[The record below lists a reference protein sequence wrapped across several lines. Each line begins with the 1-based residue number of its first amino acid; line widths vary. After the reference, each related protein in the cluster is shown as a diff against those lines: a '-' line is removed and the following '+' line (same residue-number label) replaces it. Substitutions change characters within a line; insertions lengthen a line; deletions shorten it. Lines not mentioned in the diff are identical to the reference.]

1 MTNGPPKPLR
11 VELVH
16 SPRTFATAEAAIA
29 DATATNVNYLAEIGF
44 FKVIGRTVEAV
55 DYDNRSFVW
64 RLSDHQ
70 SLVISARENCI
81 GVSAKLAVGDT
92 LLRTGCYPGVLQI
105 ESGAHAW
112 NWDRDEIPRS
122 VVGQSISNGFFNG
135 VEFYVYLVD
144 RRIVNFGCFLIHETQ
159 EPLLYWQFS
168 D

>member
-1 MTNGPPKPLR
+1 MTNGPPKPLT
-11 VELVH
+11 VVLIH
-16 SPRTFATAEAAIA
+16 SPRRFATAAAAIA
-29 DATATNVNYLAEIGF
+29 DATAINVQYLAEMGF
-44 FKVIGRTVEAV
+44 AEVIGRAVEAV

-64 RLSDHQ
+64 RLSDHH
-70 SLVISARENCI
+70 SLVISANENGI

-112 NWDRDEIPRS
+112 NWDRDEVPRS

-135 VEFYVYLVD
+135 IEFYVYLAD
-144 RRIVNFGCFLIHETQ
+144 RRIVNFGCFLIQETQ

>member
-11 VELVH
+11 VVLSH
-16 SPRTFATAEAAIA
+16 DPRTFATAAAAIA
-29 DATATNVNYLAEIGF
+29 DATATNVHYLAEIGF
-44 FKVIGRTVEAV
+44 SNVIGRTVEDV

-64 RLSDHQ
+64 RLSDHH
-70 SLVISARENCI
+70 SLVINASENRI
-81 GVSAKLAVGDT
+81 GVSANLAVGNT
-92 LLRTGCYPGVLQI
+92 LLRRGCHPGVLQI

-112 NWDRDEIPRS
+112 NWDRDEVPRS

-135 VEFYVYLVD
+135 FEFCVYLGD
-144 RRIVNFGCFLIHETQ
+144 RRIVNFGYFLIQETQ